1 MRKIIILIC
10 ILFLAVSC
18 CETCKVS
25 KQVTVTF
32 SDGSTKVY
40 KAKCCSD
47 ITHGQVIL
55 VNQNNE
61 RIILTNCKEIVI
73 KKLSN
78 KSAY

>member
-1 MRKIIILIC
+1 MRKIIIFIC
-10 ILFLAVSC
+10 TLFIIVAC
-18 CETCKVS
+18 CENCEVS

-47 ITHGQVIL
+47 VNQGQVIL

-61 RIILTNCKEIVI
+61 KIILTNCREITI
-73 KKLSN
+73 KKFSN
-78 KSAY
+78 KSVY

>member
-1 MRKIIILIC
+1 MKKLIIFIC

-18 CETCKVS
+18 CESCEVS

-32 SDGSTKVY
+32 NDGSTKVY

-47 ITHGQVIL
+47 VNQGQVIL

-61 RIILTNCKEIVI
+61 KIILTNCKEIII
-73 KKLSN
+73 KKFSN